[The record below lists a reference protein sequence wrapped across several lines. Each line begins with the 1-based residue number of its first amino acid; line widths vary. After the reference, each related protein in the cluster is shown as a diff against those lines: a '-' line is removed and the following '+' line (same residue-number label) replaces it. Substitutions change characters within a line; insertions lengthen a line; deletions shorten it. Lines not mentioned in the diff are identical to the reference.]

1 MLQATRLSDQIYT
14 FWSRQK
20 SGHQS
25 GRRGDLVAHQVAGA
39 SGRRSGRGRC
49 GHLQYLQ
56 QYSYPCVTNPILPS
70 DDKLKAALQKAET
83 KLGGEILG
91 YSREQ
96 LAHQMKVSK
105 LLLSEIG
112 CGEIY
117 KPGFDEKL
125 RASLLDVTEN
135 VITSFKKNHDT
146 KGLDPQDWALL
157 IKLVLE
163 EEINQDVLDLMDCPP
178 VDKSSDRYKEAVLKA
193 IKKAKSIRIS
203 KRM

>member
-1 MLQATRLSDQIYT
+1 M
-14 FWSRQK
+14 
-20 SGHQS
+20 
-25 GRRGDLVAHQVAGA
+25 
-39 SGRRSGRGRC
+39 
-49 GHLQYLQ
+49 Q

-70 DDKLKAALQKAET
+70 DDKLKEALQKAET

-105 LLLSEIG
+105 LLLREIG
-112 CGEIY
+112 CGESF

-178 VDKSSDRYKEAVLKA
+178 VDKSSDRYKEAFLKA

>member
-1 MLQATRLSDQIYT
+1 MT
-14 FWSRQK
+14 
-20 SGHQS
+20 HP
-25 GRRGDLVAHQVAGA
+25 V
-39 SGRRSGRGRC
+39 
-49 GHLQYLQ
+49 
-56 QYSYPCVTNPILPS
+56 LPS
-70 DDKLKAALQKAET
+70 DDKLKVALQKAET

-105 LLLSEIG
+105 LLLTEIG

-146 KGLDPQDWALL
+146 KGLDPQEWALL
-157 IKLVLE
+157 TLRHWCIDAHPLKM
-163 EEINQDVLDLMDCPP
+163 QLMIQ
-178 VDKSSDRYKEAVLKA
+178 KSDQRWRGRWQQLH
-193 IKKAKSIRIS
+193 
-203 KRM
+203 

>member
-1 MLQATRLSDQIYT
+1 MVASIASVNYWSILFCIFSSDLIKVT
-14 FWSRQK
+14 AA
-20 SGHQS
+20 
-25 GRRGDLVAHQVAGA
+25 VT
-39 SGRRSGRGRC
+39 
-49 GHLQYLQ
+49 QYLQ

-70 DDKLKAALQKAET
+70 DDQLKVALQKAEL
-83 KLGGEILG
+83 KQNLVGEILG
-91 YSREQ
+91 YNREQ

-105 LLLSEIG
+105 LLLRETG
-112 CGEIY
+112 CGESF

-163 EEINQDVLDLMDCPP
+163 EEINQDVLVLMDCPP
-178 VDKSSDRYKEAVLKA
+178 VDKSSDE
-193 IKKAKSIRIS
+193 
-203 KRM
+203 